1 MICPTCGSNLPDGAR
16 FCGKCG
22 TDLSNFMNNMPG
34 QDVPPWAKTQRQ
46 MPEMQYQATERLSP
60 GERGQLYNQVPPYQ
74 GYNQAPPYQAY
85 NQAPPN
91 QAYNQAPPPPPMKVP
106 EMPMPKKMPQQKTE
120 KGWRGIYTAI
130 IILGVLLCA
139 ATGFLIFVLFG
150 DKDEADK
157 DKKAASG
164 NDTSENALVADAS
177 ETTKLETEEPVQLTE
192 ATTEKQLTEATTE
205 ATTAK
210 PTEAPT
216 TEAATEAPYDP
227 KEGGVHRYELV
238 VDDVTWEKAYLAAKD
253 KGGYLVRINSQ
264 EEMDAIINQIK
275 NEKKEGKQFYIGG
288 RRDAGSQNYYW
299 VDESNKPYGDIL
311 NSPSY
316 WGYSQWLENE
326 PSFKDQDIEEDRM
339 DILYVERV
347 SRWTWNDVPSD
358 ILAVVPEFS
367 GKIGYIIEYEN

>member
-1 MICPTCGSNLPDGAR
+1 MDYL
-16 FCGKCG
+16 
-22 TDLSNFMNNMPG
+22 
-34 QDVPPWAKTQRQ
+34 
-46 MPEMQYQATERLSP
+46 
-60 GERGQLYNQVPPYQ
+60 
-74 GYNQAPPYQAY
+74 
-85 NQAPPN
+85 
-91 QAYNQAPPPPPMKVP
+91 
-106 EMPMPKKMPQQKTE
+106 
-120 KGWRGIYTAI
+120 GISY
-130 IILGVLLCA
+130 
-139 ATGFLIFVLFG
+139 
-150 DKDEADK
+150 DYRNKP
-157 DKKAASG
+157 S
-164 NDTSENALVADAS
+164 
-177 ETTKLETEEPVQLTE
+177 LEPAFIPFAV
-192 ATTEKQLTEATTE
+192 
-205 ATTAK
+205 
-210 PTEAPT
+210 
-216 TEAATEAPYDP
+216 
-227 KEGGVHRYELV
+227 
-238 VDDVTWEKAYLAAKD
+238 WEKAYLAAKD